1 MNCKWSVKGLTG
13 PRHGTS
19 RYSYMEFTL
28 EIKLSDWLIWPRLLD
43 LQGSGIVFGLEN
55 RTNKNPF
62 RNVAAVV
69 GIYFVLCELSW
80 AFFTIVR
87 DFDE

>member
-1 MNCKWSVKGLTG
+1 MNCKRSVKGLPG
-13 PRHGTS
+13 PRHVTS
-19 RYSYMEFTL
+19 RYMEFSL
-28 EIKLSDWLIWPRLLD
+28 ELKLSDLLVWPRLLD
-43 LQGSGIVFGLEN
+43 LQGSGEVRLEN

-62 RNVAAVV
+62 CNVAAIVE
-69 GIYFVLCELSW
+69 IYFVLCELSW